1 MIGHVEASSST
12 IFGERSQSNRRRT
25 FRLYRDDRNLAKV
38 VPPFGA
44 GKILLPIEIAQKMSR
59 RGLKQLFRMI
69 RRRLRQDTKVLAFM
83 LTAFRVQAQPK
94 EHAEVVLRAR

>member
-1 MIGHVEASSST
+1 
-12 IFGERSQSNRRRT
+12 
-25 FRLYRDDRNLAKV
+25 
-38 VPPFGA
+38 
-44 GKILLPIEIAQKMSR
+44 MSR
-59 RGLKQLFRMI
+59 RGLKQLIRMI